1 MKKLLFV
8 TALLA
13 MGTMAMAK
21 DPNLVANDTAK
32 TDVKVRAEIVDDKF
46 KITDIYG
53 QPLIL
58 DFHEVMQDANTNV
71 STSVRYKVTT
81 KTSFDG
87 DSAKFKMEISG
98 DKTANPEGTVG
109 VGKTITIKHV
119 NAKLTENNTLDVAL
133 GLDNETKYLLRD
145 ENEFQGIISGNITD
159 DTSKNVTG
167 EYIGYATLTATV
179 GEVKGTAPDLP

>member
-13 MGTMAMAK
+13 MGTMAMGATPNLSAK
-21 DPNLVANDTAK
+21 DDAK
-32 TDVKVRAEIVDDKF
+32 AEVKVRAEIVNDKF

-58 DFHEVMQDANTNV
+58 DFHEVMQDANTDV

-81 KTSFDG
+81 KAPFDG
-87 DSAKFKMEISG
+87 ETAKFTMAIVG
-98 DKTANPEGTVG
+98 DNTANG
-109 VGKTITIKHV
+109 VGKKVTIKHV
-119 NAKLTENNTLDVAL
+119 NPAKTGKNSTLPVTL
-133 GLDNETKYLLRD
+133 GLDNETKYLLKG
-145 ENEFQGIISGNITD
+145 ESEFQGIISGNIHADT
-159 DTSKNVTG
+159 TSKELG

>member
-13 MGTMAMAK
+13 MGTMAMGAT
-21 DPNLVANDTAK
+21 PNLSVKDDAK
-32 TDVKVRAEIVDDKF
+32 AEVKVRAEIVNDKF

-58 DFHEVMQDANTNV
+58 DFHEVMQDANTDV

-81 KTSFDG
+81 KAPFDG
-87 DSAKFKMEISG
+87 KTAKFTMAIVG
-98 DKTANPEGTVG
+98 DNTADG
-109 VGKTITIKHV
+109 VGKKVTIKHV
-119 NAKLTENNTLDVAL
+119 NPEKTTDNTLDVTL
-133 GLDNETKYLLRD
+133 GLDNETKYLL
-145 ENEFQGIISGNITD
+145 EGESEFQGIISGNIHTD
-159 DTSKNVTG
+159 TTNKALG

-179 GEVKGTAPDLP
+179 GEVTPTNLP